1 MQRGLHLTQ
10 NIKNM
15 KNAFMIGLHIQIN
28 ILQNR
33 VAHHKKV
40 TRHTALRYIF
50 YYVMPCTID
59 IFYEVCKEVLQD
71 VFIIII

>member
-1 MQRGLHLTQ
+1 MQGGLLHLTQ

-33 VAHHKKV
+33 VAHRKKV
-40 TRHTALRYIF
+40 TRHTALRHIF
-50 YYVMPCTID
+50 FNIIYLIMDVC
-59 IFYEVCKEVLQD
+59 YEVVVL
-71 VFIIII
+71 